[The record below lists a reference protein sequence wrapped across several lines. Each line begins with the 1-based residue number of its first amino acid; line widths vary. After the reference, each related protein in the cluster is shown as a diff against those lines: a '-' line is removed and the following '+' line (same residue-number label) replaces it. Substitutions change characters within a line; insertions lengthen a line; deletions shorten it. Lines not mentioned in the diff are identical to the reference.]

1 MQGLVA
7 QVAALL
13 RRVDMRLDDTWAAQV
28 DALEARLTDSW
39 AAKLDTLESRLSA
52 AIAARIDADISS
64 RAEAAL
70 FNATRASNID
80 TAKNNTATLV
90 GRLTSARANLL
101 DNLSS
106 VAANVVWV
114 TSTSNWAVPA
124 DVERLW
130 LTVMGGGGGGA
141 DDNNAGGAGG
151 IIWRMPMYVSP
162 GDVIGC
168 TIGAGGAKA
177 TGPGDNGG
185 DGGATAA
192 QVNAFLSFVAGGG
205 GGGLYNESS
214 GGDLLVDRNGSV
226 SSWMSSTYV
235 MQCSLSS
242 DEDGNGTGASTP
254 LGAGGTSGGDAT
266 GYGAGGAG
274 NQGDGAPGVVII
286 EY

>member
-13 RRVDMRLDDTWAAQV
+13 RRVDVRLDDAWAAQV

-64 RAEAAL
+64 RAEATL

-80 TAKNNTATLV
+80 SAKDNTATLV
-90 GRLTSARANLL
+90 GRLTSARADLL

-114 TSTSNWAVPA
+114 TSSSNWTVPT
-124 DVERLW
+124 DVDRLW
-130 LTVMGGGGGGA
+130 LTIVGGGGGGA
-141 DDNNAGGAGG
+141 SGDNNSGGAGG
-151 IIWRMPMYVSP
+151 VIWRMPMYVSP
-162 GDVIGC
+162 GDVIAC
-168 TIGAGGAKA
+168 SIGAAGGTSGNDGTNGGTTMAQINGFIPYFA
-177 TGPGDNGG
+177 YGGEGADYGFTNSGSDFAPNRNGTVSSYVNAAYVMECSLASDDNG
-185 DGGATAA
+185 
-192 QVNAFLSFVAGGG
+192 
-205 GGGLYNESS
+205 S
-214 GGDLLVDRNGSV
+214 GN
-226 SSWMSSTYV
+226 
-235 MQCSLSS
+235 
-242 DEDGNGTGASTP
+242 GASTP
-254 LGAGGTSGGDAT
+254 VGAGGVGGGDAT
-266 GYGAGGAG
+266 GYGAGGAA